1 MQIRGVNL
9 GRVRGREKCYGRE
22 GSGEEVRGREEV
34 MGRGEGKG

>member
-1 MQIRGVNL
+1 MQIRGSTWEGL
-9 GRVRGREKCYGRE
+9 GEEKCYGRE